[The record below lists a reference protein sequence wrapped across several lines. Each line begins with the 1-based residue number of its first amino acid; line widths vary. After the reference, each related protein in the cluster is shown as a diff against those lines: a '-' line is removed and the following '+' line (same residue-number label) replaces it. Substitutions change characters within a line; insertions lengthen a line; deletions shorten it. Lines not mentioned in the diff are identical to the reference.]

1 MAGNNLPIFTRVGA
15 AQFFKTDGDGG
26 SAGALKTANNNY
38 DGTTGTYLTVFT
50 SDTTNGSYVEKIRCK
65 AAGANIQSLL
75 RVFIFDNPNS
85 KGILFDEV
93 ILPATSASATAP
105 QPTVDIPIKM
115 ALPPNFTIKVAIAT
129 TVAAGWYISVW
140 GGTY

>member
-65 AAGANIQSLL
+65 AAGANVQSLL
-75 RVFIFDNPNS
+75 RVFIVDNANS
-85 KGILFDEV
+85 KAILFDEAA
-93 ILPATSASATAP
+93 LPATGASATTP
-105 QPTVDIPIKM
+105 QPTIDIPVKM
-115 ALPPNFTIKVAIAT
+115 ALPPNFSIKVAIAT
-129 TVAAGWYISVW
+129 TVSAGWYVSVW